1 MPSSTACES
10 TSIHQRNYWL
20 LQFDQLKIA
29 PVVQTCS
36 QGLMWYGNL
45 NYVSSPYEY
54 AARKA
59 TFIETSRLFPQARRV
74 ASPVWDPSV
83 A

>member
-36 QGLMWYGNL
+36 QGLMWYG
-45 NYVSSPYEY
+45 E
-54 AARKA
+54 
-59 TFIETSRLFPQARRV
+59 PQLCFL
-74 ASPVWDPSV
+74 SL
-83 A
+83 